1 MILFVGENDKG
12 YFVPE
17 IAEKYDEKCSFS
29 GFVSDLD
36 NLTKSILKGS
46 YSTVILHLPS
56 LVIMDY
62 QNIGNFCK
70 NISIA
75 NGNIRLVVM
84 AEGYN
89 INSKIIQSA
98 IGAGVRFFMLGVNA
112 STLKKELS
120 NALDGKTNIEEVF
133 GQIPTENQRGKKKD
147 EIKSSFTSSKTI
159 AVVGSMHRIG
169 TTTQALQ
176 IAKHLILSG
185 FTACYIQLNRSN
197 YVQSVGEF
205 YTDSVVDNSIGLVK
219 YQNIEIY
226 YKQEKIA
233 DILAK
238 NYDYYIYDFGSISD
252 KGFTLA
258 QYLEKDIKIAV
269 CGAKSNE
276 LPCIQTVLEL
286 ISNTNA
292 NYIYSFVSESDQKD
306 ILELMQDKKSH
317 TYFSGYVPDPFSYSP
332 NSFYDKIIKPV
343 KPESPAEKKKFSL
356 FGWRKYGK

>member
-29 GFVSDLD
+29 GFVSDLES
-36 NLTKSILKGS
+36 LSKRILQGS

-89 INSKIIQSA
+89 INSKIIQAA

-112 STLKKELS
+112 ATLKKELAD
-120 NALDGKTNIEEVF
+120 ALDDKTNIEEIF
-133 GQIPTENQRGKKKD
+133 GQLPTENQRDRKKD
-147 EIKSSFTSSKTI
+147 EIESSFTSSRTV
-159 AVVGSMHRIG
+159 AVIGSMHRIG

-176 IAKHLILSG
+176 IVKHLILSG
-185 FTACYIQLNRSN
+185 FTACYIQLNNSN

-205 YTDSVVDNSIGLVK
+205 YTDAVIDDNIGLVK
-219 YQNIEIY
+219 YQNLEMY
-226 YKQEKIA
+226 YRQERIS
-233 DILAK
+233 DILSK
-238 NYDYYIYDFGSISD
+238 NYNYYVYDFG
-252 KGFTLA
+252 
-258 QYLEKDIKIAV
+258 Y
-269 CGAKSNE
+269 
-276 LPCIQTVLEL
+276 
-286 ISNTNA
+286 
-292 NYIYSFVSESDQKD
+292 
-306 ILELMQDKKSH
+306 
-317 TYFSGYVPDPFSYSP
+317 
-332 NSFYDKIIKPV
+332 
-343 KPESPAEKKKFSL
+343 AECF
-356 FGWRKYGK
+356 